1 MKVWMAISVL
11 LFGCVASSVSVA
23 ANKGAVDNSKIIHG
37 VIAVAAVND
46 EWTATSI
53 KVVPG
58 DILLTLEQGNQ
69 VVVGT
74 YLGAVS
80 ANGTNEGIG
89 VLQLKIG
96 TGAARTIG
104 AQGFVVVNEAGV
116 VKLKIYDTK
125 YQDNSGEFR
134 VSVIRIPGALIPEP
148 EDVAIE

>member
-11 LFGCVASSVSVA
+11 LFGFFSSTASVA
-23 ANKGAVDNSKIIHG
+23 VNKGVVDSSKITHG

-53 KVVPG
+53 KVLPG
-58 DILLTLEQGNQ
+58 DILLTVEQGNQ
-69 VVVGT
+69 VVVGS
-74 YLGAVS
+74 YLGAVD
-80 ANGTNEGIG
+80 ANGTKGVG

-116 VKLKIYDTK
+116 VKLKIYDTA

-134 VSVIRIPGALIPEP
+134 VSIIRIPGALVPEG
-148 EDVAIE
+148 EDVAVE